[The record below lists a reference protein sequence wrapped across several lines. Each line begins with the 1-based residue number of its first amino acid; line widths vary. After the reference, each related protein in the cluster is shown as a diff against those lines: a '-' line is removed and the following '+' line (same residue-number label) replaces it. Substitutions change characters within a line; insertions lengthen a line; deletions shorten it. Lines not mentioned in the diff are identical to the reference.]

1 MEQVYEEVCEE
12 VCGASLWRSLW
23 SKFVGEAYENFVG
36 NFMRPFRTKKGVTDA
51 TPFIS
56 L

>member
-1 MEQVYEEVCEE
+1 MEQ
-12 VCGASLWRSLW
+12 VCGASLW
-23 SKFVGEAYENFVG
+23 GEAYENFVG
-36 NFMRPFRTKKGVTDA
+36 KFMRPFRTKKGVTDA

>member
-1 MEQVYEEVCEE
+1 MEQVYGEVC
-12 VCGASLWRSLW
+12 
-23 SKFVGEAYENFVG
+23 GEAYENFVG
-36 NFMRPFRTKKGVTDA
+36 KFMRPFRTKKGVTDA

>member
-1 MEQVYEEVCEE
+1 MKSV
-12 VCGASLWRSLW
+12 GTLW
-23 SKFVGEAYENFVG
+23 SKFVEKFVEQVCGEAYENFVG
-36 NFMRPFRTKKGVTDA
+36 KFMGPFRTKKGVTDA

>member
-1 MEQVYEEVCEE
+1 MEQ
-12 VCGASLWRSLW
+12 VCGASLWSKFMEKFVG
-23 SKFVGEAYENFVG
+23 KFVGEAYENFVG
-36 NFMRPFRTKKGVTDA
+36 KFMRPFRTKKSVTDA

>member
-1 MEQVYEEVCEE
+1 MEQVY
-12 VCGASLWRSLW
+12 GASLW
-23 SKFVGEAYENFVG
+23 SKFVEQVYGEVCGEAYENFVG

>member
-1 MEQVYEEVCEE
+1 MEQVYRELYGEVY
-12 VCGASLWRSLW
+12 R
-23 SKFVGEAYENFVG
+23 EAYENFVG
-36 NFMRPFRTKKGVTDA
+36 KFMRPFRTKKGVTDA